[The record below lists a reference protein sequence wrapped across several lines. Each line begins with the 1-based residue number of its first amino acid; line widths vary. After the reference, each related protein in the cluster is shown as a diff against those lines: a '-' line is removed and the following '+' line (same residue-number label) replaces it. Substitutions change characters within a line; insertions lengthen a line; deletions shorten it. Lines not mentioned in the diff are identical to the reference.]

1 MDTIKTLLEAQQKL
15 SDARKEELQEH
26 TDRQIVLAQLHIAE
40 AIRMIECGG

>member
-1 MDTIKTLLEAQQKL
+1 MDAIKILLEAQQKL
-15 SDARKEELQEH
+15 IEARKEELQEQ